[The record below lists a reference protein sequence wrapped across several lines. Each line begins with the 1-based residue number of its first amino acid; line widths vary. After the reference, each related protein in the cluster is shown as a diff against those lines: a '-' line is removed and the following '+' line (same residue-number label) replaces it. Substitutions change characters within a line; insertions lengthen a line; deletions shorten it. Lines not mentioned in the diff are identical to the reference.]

1 MKYRNTVTGAIVDVK
16 SKIGGNWEA
25 LESPKPTKKVE
36 SVNKDN
42 KKKETKK

>member
-1 MKYRNTVTGAIVDVK
+1 MKYRNIRTGAIVDVT
-16 SKIGGNWEA
+16 SKLGGNWEA

-36 SVNKDN
+36 SVNNDN

>member
-16 SKIGGNWEA
+16 SKVGGNWEA

-36 SVNKDN
+36 SVDN